1 MQLFPFPLL
10 LFLSYSI
17 LKILFCFV
25 LNLVLGS
32 ETIMSSILPGFLS
45 QRIVANHL
53 QTLETRF
60 TPWDDASDIFSI
72 FDSPVCPVE
81 VNPAVEKTNS
91 CHKSDP
97 CPDMEDRP
105 SNLTGL
111 NVFFPTKD
119 EREKKRKKS
128 NRESS
133 RRSRMKK
140 QKYLDDLRSQLSQL
154 NTENRE
160 LGNKLRYVM
169 HHCQGANMENERL
182 RVENQ
187 ILHEKLMSLRQALVL
202 RQIQQ
207 SSTCATWSCVN
218 STVVT
223 VHQNPSMLRDH
234 VI

>member
-1 MQLFPFPLL
+1 M
-10 LFLSYSI
+10 
-17 LKILFCFV
+17 
-25 LNLVLGS
+25 
-32 ETIMSSILPGFLS
+32 
-45 QRIVANHL
+45 
-53 QTLETRF
+53 
-60 TPWDDASDIFSI
+60 
-72 FDSPVCPVE
+72 E

-140 QKYLDDLRSQLSQL
+140 QKYLDDLRSQLNQL